1 MSLRKKVEEAKMVI
15 GKPMNMGEFS
25 DDVEQLLMKYASG
38 TGVDKLTVEEF
49 KWLNALICDIIRKPQ
64 EVLDN

>member
-15 GKPMNMGEFS
+15 GKPMDMGNFS
-25 DDVEQLLMKYASG
+25 DDVEQLLLKYASG

-49 KWLNALICDIIRKPQ
+49 KWLNALICEIIRKPKD
-64 EVLDN
+64 VLDI